1 MAKAT
6 GGSIPSSTAIKCF
19 FKFENHTFRISGRT
33 PMFSGEVWFDS
44 KQGQRAEFKQGQS
57 WFSSLWLVHPS
68 LCRRSTSWQEVPQRR
83 DNDVAFTRCM
93 PTEEHGNL
101 KFLGWWFESTHREIS
116 DDGTEDLFDDEIKLH
131 VPVIPRG
138 YTKNLGSRSMGCS
151 LNMIE

>member
-1 MAKAT
+1 M
-6 GGSIPSSTAIKCF
+6 GSWPTIRAN

-68 LCRRSTSWQEVPQRR
+68 LCRRSTSWQEVPLQEER

-93 PTEEHGNL
+93 PTAEHGNL

-116 DDGTEDLFDDEIKLH
+116 DDGRTEETCLMMKSNCMCQSSQED
-131 VPVIPRG
+131 
-138 YTKNLGSRSMGCS
+138 TKNLGSRSMGCS
-151 LNMIE
+151 LNLSE